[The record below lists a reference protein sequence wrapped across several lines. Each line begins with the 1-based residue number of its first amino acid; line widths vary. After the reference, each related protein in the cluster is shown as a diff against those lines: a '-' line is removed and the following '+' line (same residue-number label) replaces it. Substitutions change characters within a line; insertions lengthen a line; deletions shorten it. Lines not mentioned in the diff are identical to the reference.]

1 MAQHAFSPEQLEGLI
16 AYASRRLG
24 TTPDRL
30 KAAFQQ
36 GGLSRLS
43 DALSPEEASKAEAL
57 LKDKDAAAR
66 LMSDPQVQKLLAQ
79 LLGEA

>member
-1 MAQHAFSPEQLEGLI
+1 MAQQAFSPEQMEKLV
-16 AYASRRLG
+16 AYASRQLG
-24 TTPDRL
+24 TTPEQL

-36 GGLSRLS
+36 GGLAGLS
-43 DALSPEEASKAEAL
+43 DALSPDEATKAQAL

-66 LMSDPQVQKLLAQ
+66 LMNDPQVQKLLAQ